1 MKDSLFSILSI
12 YKPLETVNPEEN
24 FSTELLVYLL
34 KFSIE
39 NRTLLFSNFMN
50 FLGIKVDESE
60 YEKFSIYT
68 QLVFYTEDGKH
79 AFPDITIETESELVF
94 IEVKLESGLNYYDLE
109 NEENRKVAINQIQLY
124 QTIRTLKKKSIFLL
138 TKYFCDL
145 PFEDCPD
152 FKKKLRWQDFYY
164 LIKQYETKDAVE
176 KYLIEEE
183 KKYMEGKNMSIP
195 KVSYEIMNGMESLKN
210 LILQMES
217 ALEGLPYKRSF
228 GYSGLGYY
236 LLLNDNQIC
245 WVGTYY
251 DGKKLLIEVIN
262 ENAINAIESRKENE
276 LIWEKDRKKN
286 VTYFDFE
293 ENHYFCLNAEKQLEK
308 LKKWIDDNYKK
319 LVEYSNLQV

>member
-68 QLVFYTEDGKH
+68 QLVFYTEAGKQV
-79 AFPDITIETESELVF
+79 FPDITIETEGELNF
-94 IEVKLESGLNYYDLE
+94 IEVKLESGINYYNLE
-109 NEENRKVAINQIQLY
+109 DEENSQLVINQIELY
-124 QTIRTLKKKSIFLL
+124 QTIRTLKKKNIYLL

-164 LIKQYETKDAVE
+164 LIKQYKTNNSVE
-176 KYLIEEE
+176 KYLIDEEI
-183 KKYMEGKNMSIP
+183 KYMEGKNMSIP

-210 LILQMES
+210 LFVQ
-217 ALEGLPYKRSF
+217 LEFAFEGIPFKSSF
-228 GYSGLGYY
+228 GYTGLGYY
-236 LLLNDNQIC
+236 LQLNDDKIC
-245 WVGTYY
+245 WVGTFY

-262 ENAINAIESRKENE
+262 ENAINAVEAREENE
-276 LIWEKDRKKN
+276 TIWEKDRKKN

-293 ENHYFCLNAEKQLEK
+293 ENHYFCLKAEEQLEI
-308 LKKWIDDNYKK
+308 LKKWIDPIYQK
-319 LVEYSNLQV
+319 LVEYSGL